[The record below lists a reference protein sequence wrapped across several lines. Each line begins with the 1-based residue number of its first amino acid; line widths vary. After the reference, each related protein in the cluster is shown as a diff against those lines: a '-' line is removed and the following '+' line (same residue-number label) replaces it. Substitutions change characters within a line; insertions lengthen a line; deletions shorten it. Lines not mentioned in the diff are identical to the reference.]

1 MLRHYFNNMDKT
13 YYKFKQIMA
22 LVEEFP
28 NDQELGSK
36 VREVYWTQKQTKAD
50 PNQLTIPFPKDPIE
64 ILDEDDYGRQD

>member
-1 MLRHYFNNMDKT
+1 
-13 YYKFKQIMA
+13 MA